1 MFYHFRIS
9 YIAASCVRNFVSS
22 EGELFCKV
30 PCLSTVFTVTQTQIK
45 TDRFSRER
53 H

>member
-1 MFYHFRIS
+1 MFYHFRIF
-9 YIAASCVRNFVSS
+9 YVAASCVQNFVSS

-30 PCLSTVFTVTQTQIK
+30 SCLSTVFAVTQSQKK
-45 TDRFSRER
+45 TDRFSRES